1 MPPSS
6 PPLFPS
12 QSPIIPYSGASI
24 TTVDRSTVGPRS
36 SIMGYK
42 SRFSLGGMVAY
53 PQAFQHLPYRAT
65 INLQLESDI
74 TSNLA
79 TLDLQT
85 SSAKLSIKLS
95 RFASIQCSVQ

>member
-1 MPPSS
+1 
-6 PPLFPS
+6 
-12 QSPIIPYSGASI
+12 
-24 TTVDRSTVGPRS
+24 
-36 SIMGYK
+36 MGYK

-53 PQAFQHLPYRAT
+53 PQAFQHPPYRAT
-65 INLQLESDI
+65 INLQLESNI

-95 RFASIQCSVQ
+95 RFASIQCSVK